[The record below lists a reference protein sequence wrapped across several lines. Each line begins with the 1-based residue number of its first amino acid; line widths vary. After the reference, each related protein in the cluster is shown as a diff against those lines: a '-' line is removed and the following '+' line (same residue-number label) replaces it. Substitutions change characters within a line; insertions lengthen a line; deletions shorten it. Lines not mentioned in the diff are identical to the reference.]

1 MPSTTTDCPDCGHK
15 LDEHEISCASCGW
28 PHEEAKE
35 KEQQEPQEPGA
46 GGEPGPG
53 PAATGTMSSRN
64 TLLLGLAVGL
74 VLGFIFGRSWPR
86 DETPDDAAGAGT
98 GGSVGTR
105 PAPARPDSL
114 KLRELQWRQ
123 SSPGF
128 CTGLFEVVS
137 APPSV
142 KGLKFSV
149 MDAQGKVI
157 GRDKVSAPKGIKPN
171 SVLEL
176 GFEAG
181 KCADIQKW
189 HVQIIKE

>member
-1 MPSTTTDCPDCGHK
+1 MPSTTECPDCGHE
-15 LDEHEISCASCGW
+15 LSEQEISCPSCGW
-28 PHEEAKE
+28 PHEEKKE
-35 KEQQEPQEPGA
+35 TAPKEQQEPGA
-46 GGEPGPG
+46 EKAPG
-53 PAATGTMSSRN
+53 PAPAGGTSPRN
-64 TLLLGLAVGL
+64 TLLIGLAIGL
-74 VLGFIFGRSWPR
+74 VLGFFFGRIWPR
-86 DETPDDAAGAGT
+86 KETPEAARPHTGAPLQNP
-98 GGSVGTR
+98 S
-105 PAPARPDSL
+105 PARPDSL

-142 KGLKFSV
+142 RGLRFSV

-189 HVQIIKE
+189 HVQIIEK